1 MIKFQANH
9 PISNIIQKLIYKI
22 CGAEKEGV
30 TTVTFATNSQQA
42 SSKTSF
48 TAHRK
53 KRTPTFVINKQNFT
67 TARVYSNNFISFS

>member
-53 KRTPTFVINKQNFT
+53 KRTYICHKQAKLYNCKGLQ
-67 TARVYSNNFISFS
+67 